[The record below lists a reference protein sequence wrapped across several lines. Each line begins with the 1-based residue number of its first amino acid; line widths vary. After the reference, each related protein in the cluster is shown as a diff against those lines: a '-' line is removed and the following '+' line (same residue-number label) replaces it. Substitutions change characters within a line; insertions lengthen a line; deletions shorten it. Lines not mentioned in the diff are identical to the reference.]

1 MKSQLRFFLPMLAV
15 LSVAACNAGGASNVP
30 SSPNQSSFSTQP
42 IPQWQAKHLAR
53 RACPDAP
60 LGYMHCDVLI
70 ESKTGAGPAAV
81 AGLTPANL
89 QARYNLPSSKDGAG
103 QVVAIVD
110 AYDNANAASDL
121 AAYRSYF
128 DLGTA
133 KFTKYNQEGQKK
145 NYPQGNSGWGV
156 EEDLDIEMVSASCP
170 KCTIYLIESND
181 NSGSNLYAADIEAVK
196 LGAGIVSNSWGGG
209 AGSASGGSFDKKG
222 ITYLASA
229 GDDGYGMQDP
239 ADYPTVVSVGGTLLS
254 VASGSK
260 FTETVWPDS
269 GGGCSVVNKPSWQ
282 KDRGCTFRTGNDVSA
297 VAWHA
302 EEYDTYGY
310 SGSGWFTVGGT
321 SVSSPLVA
329 GMFALAG
336 NSAKQ
341 NGGEN
346 LWKLTKTELKKDLH
360 YITSGDVKHCPS
372 RLSGTYLCDAGTKQF
387 GEYSGPAGWGT
398 PNGVGAL

>member
-15 LSVAACNAGGASNVP
+15 LAVAACNAGGTSNVP
-30 SSPNQSSFSTQP
+30 SSQSQSSLSGRP
-42 IPQWQAKHLAR
+42 MPQWQAKHLAR

-70 ESKTGAGPAAV
+70 ESKNGAGPATNV

-110 AYDNANAASDL
+110 AYDNPDAATDL
-121 AAYRSYF
+121 ATYRTNF
-128 DLGTA
+128 GLGKA
-133 KFTKYNQEGQKK
+133 KFTKYNQEGQTS
-145 NYPQGNSGWGV
+145 NYPQGSSGWGV

-181 NSGSNLYAADIEAVK
+181 NSGNNLYDAEIEAVK

-209 AGSASGGSFDKKG
+209 GGSASGGAFDTKG

-229 GDDGYGMQDP
+229 GDGGYGMQDP
-239 ADYPTVVSVGGTLLS
+239 ADYKTVISVGGTLLA
-254 VASGSK
+254 VGTGTN

-269 GGGCSVVNKPSWQ
+269 GGGCSVVSKPWWQ
-282 KDRGCTFRTGNDVSA
+282 RDKGCTFRTGNDIAA
-297 VAWHA
+297 VAWNA
-302 EEYDTYGY
+302 AEYDTYDNP
-310 SGSGWFTVGGT
+310 GWFTVGGT

-336 NSAKQ
+336 NSTKLH
-341 NGGEN
+341 GGKS
-346 LWKLTKTELKKDLH
+346 LWLLRRKKDVKKDFH
-360 YITSGDVKHCPS
+360 YIDSGDLAGCPTS
-372 RLSGTYLCDAGTKQF
+372 LQGTYLCDGGTNQF
-387 GEYSGPAGWGT
+387 GLYSGPSGWGT
-398 PNGVGAL
+398 PNGVGGL